1 MGVIFKGDK
10 IELEIFDLIFLDNI
24 VEKLARK
31 HGVQPQEVREVFNR
45 SPIFRFAEKGNR
57 QNENVYAATGQTD
70 SGRYLIV
77 FFIYKQDKNALILS
91 ARDMDN
97 AERRRY
103 RNN

>member
-1 MGVIFKGDK
+1 MDI
-10 IELEIFDLIFLDNI
+10 LDLIFSDII

-31 HGVQPQEVREVFNR
+31 HSVQPREVREVFNR
-45 SPIFRFAEKGNR
+45 YPVFRFVEKGNR
-57 QNENVYAATGQTD
+57 QNENVYAALGQTD

-77 FFIYKQDKNALILS
+77 FFIYKSNKNALILS
-91 ARDMDN
+91 AREMND

>member
-1 MGVIFKGDK
+1 MGLILTGDK

-31 HGVQPQEVREVFNR
+31 HSVQPQEVREVFSR
-45 SPIFRFAEKGNR
+45 FPVFRFIEKGNR
-57 QNENVYAATGQTD
+57 QNENVYAAYGQTAA
-70 SGRYLIV
+70 GRYLIV
-77 FFIYKQDKNALILS
+77 FFIYKQDRNALILS
-91 ARDMDN
+91 AREMTN